1 MKAYKPNGIY
11 LFRVS
16 PISISFIST
25 FLIDAWCSFRISIDF
40 EMHLLVEGIT
50 NFPMSYQISCNR
62 NQLIQQHCAT
72 GNSLGTFSAI
82 LLLFNFHAMNVQTFD
97 KIWWNWIKLLIKWIK
112 DYLYMSDL
120 ILLAPIDIYGWLLFI
135 FELLTFS

>member
-1 MKAYKPNGIY
+1 MHDAV
-11 LFRVS
+11 RV
-16 PISISFIST
+16 
-25 FLIDAWCSFRISIDF
+25 SIDF

-82 LLLFNFHAMNVQTFD
+82 LLFLNFSCYDCSNIWQNLMKMNNTFNKRV
-97 KIWWNWIKLLIKWIK
+97 
-112 DYLYMSDL
+112 
-120 ILLAPIDIYGWLLFI
+120 
-135 FELLTFS
+135 